1 MGQGGGEDLGGT
13 GKEANMIK
21 FTALKAFLTK
31 TKRTKMPPQTYP
43 QATMMEAIPQEGT
56 GIPFDQVLLEI
67 FSVLNTRMCFE
78 TPVVYVTWS

>member
-1 MGQGGGEDLGGT
+1 
-13 GKEANMIK
+13 
-21 FTALKAFLTK
+21 
-31 TKRTKMPPQTYP
+31 MPPQTYP